1 MDAHSGLYKGLSLR
15 KGYYINGGTMQA
27 GGLSYD
33 WYIKNLCCDNPS
45 YAEMEKQITSVS
57 PGADGM
63 LYMPYILGERAP
75 YFDTGAKGAFLGLKA
90 THTRAHMS
98 RSVMEGVA
106 LHWL

>member
-1 MDAHSGLYKGLSLR
+1 
-15 KGYYINGGTMQA
+15 
-27 GGLSYD
+27 
-33 WYIKNLCCDNPS
+33 
-45 YAEMEKQITSVS
+45 MEKQITSVS

-106 LHWL
+106 LHLAIILNRMEKLDAVDSVRIVGGGAKSAAWRQILADVFQKAL